1 MADILIHIDD
11 AALQRF
17 EQRAAIQGLSVEALL
32 RQAIMAAAS
41 DPLDS
46 LQPGS
51 VTDEPIVKAAEI
63 ETEYRRLG
71 YTMGWRFLMCPQDRL
86 STAKLLIATLNPVGD
101 KPERTAW
108 SRKEGNAYYSEQWDG
123 YPEGQAP
130 LQQQI
135 QKLVAL
141 LGYAESEMA
150 SATFVPFRSPTWADL
165 RERDAALQLG
175 RSLWTRLLARA
186 KPELIVCVGKGV
198 VGEEIA
204 RLTDATLVGEVDIG
218 WKDHSATRYRTA
230 SGMRIVAL
238 PHLSRFRLFARGYD
252 DKLQMALAA

>member
-1 MADILIHIDD
+1 
-11 AALQRF
+11 
-17 EQRAAIQGLSVEALL
+17 
-32 RQAIMAAAS
+32 
-41 DPLDS
+41 
-46 LQPGS
+46 
-51 VTDEPIVKAAEI
+51 
-63 ETEYRRLG
+63 
-71 YTMGWRFLMCPQDRL
+71 
-86 STAKLLIATLNPVGD
+86 
-101 KPERTAW
+101 
-108 SRKEGNAYYSEQWDG
+108 
-123 YPEGQAP
+123 
-130 LQQQI
+130 
-135 QKLVAL
+135 
-141 LGYAESEMA
+141 MA